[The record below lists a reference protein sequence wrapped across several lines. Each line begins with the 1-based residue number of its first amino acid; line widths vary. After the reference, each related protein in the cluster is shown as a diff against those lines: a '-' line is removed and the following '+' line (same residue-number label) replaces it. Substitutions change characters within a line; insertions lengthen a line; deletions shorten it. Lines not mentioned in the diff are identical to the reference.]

1 MVTTPE
7 TTQAIRSQ
15 NGEFTVREIS
25 AETMNIPDPIIEP
38 ATSIVAS
45 VSVKAL
51 TNSRDD
57 WGASAVDVVVVNALL
72 KMLGFG
78 RGDRL
83 LYSAQKLP
91 APGVFC

>member
-1 MVTTPE
+1 M
-7 TTQAIRSQ
+7 
-15 NGEFTVREIS
+15 
-25 AETMNIPDPIIEP
+25 
-38 ATSIVAS
+38 VAS

-57 WGASAVDVVVVNALL
+57 GGVSAVDVVVVNALL